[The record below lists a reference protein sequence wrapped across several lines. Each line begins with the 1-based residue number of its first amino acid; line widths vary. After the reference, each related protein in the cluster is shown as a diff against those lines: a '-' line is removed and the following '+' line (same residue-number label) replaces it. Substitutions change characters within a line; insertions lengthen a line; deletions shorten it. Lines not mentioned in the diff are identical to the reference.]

1 MNFMK
6 LVIKRNQFYDVFQNT
21 KVLNSFLL
29 FLKDQNLKFCLIFL
43 RQLVLSFLLFGFLF
57 VCKTPESKGVS
68 SSIETP
74 RYLRL
79 NYDVVYDISEGA
91 ILHETGK
98 LFARGLFYDFTIR
111 SSENQ
116 FGRIKAS
123 SYTEDNQIDFKH
135 ILTVEELNSLQNK
148 QYQYFSMPNDSRA
161 SVLTGI
167 HNESCYI
174 RWEWQKESFIF
185 VFETDFK
192 NDSGKNPVL
201 LGKEFHENIRK
212 GLRIF

>member
-1 MNFMK
+1 MK
-6 LVIKRNQFYDVFQNT
+6 SVIKRSAFFTGESLRQAVSET
-21 KVLNSFLL
+21 WIGL
-29 FLKDQNLKFCLIFL
+29 FLAI
-43 RQLVLSFLLFGFLF
+43 LF
-57 VCKTPESKGVS
+57 VIFFAVTLQCKTQESKGTAS
-68 SSIETP
+68 SAETP

-79 NYDVVYDISEGA
+79 NYDVVYDTSEG
-91 ILHETGK
+91 ITLYESGR
-98 LFARGLFYDFTIR
+98 LFARGLFYDFSIHSSAHKFDRIR
-111 SSENQ
+111 
-116 FGRIKAS
+116 AS

-135 ILTVEELNSLQNK
+135 ILTADELGSLKNK

-167 HNESCYI
+167 HNGKYYI

-185 VFETDFK
+185 VFETLSK
-192 NDSGKNPVL
+192 NDSGESPAA

>member
-1 MNFMK
+1 MK
-6 LVIKRNQFYDVFQNT
+6 SATKQIEHASVLPKR
-21 KVLNSFLL
+21 LL
-29 FLKDQNLKFCLIFL
+29 AIFL
-43 RQLVLSFLLFGFLF
+43 CFLYLAFIT
-57 VCKTPESKGVS
+57 VCKTPESKKA

-79 NYDVVYDISEGA
+79 NYDVVYDTFDGVTLYESG
-91 ILHETGK
+91 T

-111 SSENQ
+111 TSANKFE
-116 FGRIKAS
+116 RIRAS

-135 ILTVEELNSLQNK
+135 ILTAEELSSLKNK

-167 HNESCYI
+167 HNGHCYI

-185 VFETDFK
+185 VFETEVK
-192 NDSGKNPVL
+192 NDSGENPTS

>member
-1 MNFMK
+1 MK
-6 LVIKRNQFYDVFQNT
+6 SVIKLLMIGIGLCLTVI
-21 KVLNSFLL
+21 LN
-29 FLKDQNLKFCLIFL
+29 
-43 RQLVLSFLLFGFLF
+43 
-57 VCKTPESKGVS
+57 CKTAESKGAA

-79 NYDVVYDISEGA
+79 NYDVVYDTSEGVT
-91 ILHETGK
+91 LHDSGK
-98 LFARGLFYDFTIR
+98 LFARGLFYDFTIN
-111 SSENQ
+111 SSANKFE
-116 FGRIKAS
+116 RIKAS

-135 ILTVEELNSLQNK
+135 ILTADELSSLKNR

-161 SVLTGI
+161 SVLTGN
-167 HNESCYI
+167 HNGRCYI

-185 VFETDFK
+185 VFETDAK
-192 NDSGKNPVL
+192 NDSGENPAL

>member
-1 MNFMK
+1 MK
-6 LVIKRNQFYDVFQNT
+6 LFPEI
-21 KVLNSFLL
+21 VLCLAFLTVS
-29 FLKDQNLKFCLIFL
+29 N
-43 RQLVLSFLLFGFLF
+43 
-57 VCKTPESKGVS
+57 CKTPESKRAA

-79 NYDVVYDISEGA
+79 NYDVVYDTSEGVT
-91 ILHETGK
+91 LYESGR
-98 LFARGLFYDFTIR
+98 LFARGLFYDFTTHT
-111 SSENQ
+111 SASKFE
-116 FGRIKAS
+116 RIKAS

-135 ILTVEELNSLQNK
+135 ILTTEELNSLKNK

-167 HNESCYI
+167 HNGRCYI

-185 VFETDFK
+185 VFETDVK
-192 NDSGKNPVL
+192 NDSGENPAS

>member
-1 MNFMK
+1 MK
-6 LVIKRNQFYDVFQNT
+6 SVIERNSPFRKVILRRSILSKIGIGILLVSALVPMI
-21 KVLNSFLL
+21 
-29 FLKDQNLKFCLIFL
+29 LI
-43 RQLVLSFLLFGFLF
+43 G
-57 VCKTPESKGVS
+57 CKTPESKGAA

-79 NYDVVYDISEGA
+79 NYDVVYDTSEGVT
-91 ILHETGK
+91 LHDSGK
-98 LFARGLFYDFTIR
+98 LFARGLFYDFTIN
-111 SSENQ
+111 SSANQ
-116 FGRIKAS
+116 FERIKAS

-135 ILTVEELNSLQNK
+135 ILTANELSSLKNR

-167 HNESCYI
+167 HNERCYI

-185 VFETDFK
+185 VFETDAK
-192 NDSGKNPVL
+192 IDSGKSPAA